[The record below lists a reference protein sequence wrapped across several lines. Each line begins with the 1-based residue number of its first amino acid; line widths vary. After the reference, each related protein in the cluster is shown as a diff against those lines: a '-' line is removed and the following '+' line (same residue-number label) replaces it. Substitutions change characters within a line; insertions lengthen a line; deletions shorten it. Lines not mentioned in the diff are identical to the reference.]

1 MEEKKTLKG
10 FTLVELVIVLAIFSV
25 ILALVMSFIDP
36 VSNLMKNTSIRERT
50 AAYSDNISEYV
61 DNSLHYAKYMYVYE
75 GGLFKFGHPDQPA
88 SLEEVAKDLI
98 KNNLDGAVD
107 KKKHAIGGKVRIM
120 KFNNAQYKGHAG
132 QISEGVWEFTCGDST
147 ATPAVEPIIKDVGG
161 NYFTPTLNNVLNQEY
176 FENYNYYYSIG
187 YYDFKAYETAESGT
201 FGKQNTHNSRLIQR
215 TDTAGHDMEA
225 KIENFPVNI
234 VAYNKDAGSRFT
246 DYEKDAD
253 GNPVASSAFT
263 AFKSPSHMSTVSMAL
278 VNAMY
283 VGKADVVDFYRFDT
297 TDNEFK
303 AISGT
308 LAFNN
313 GKYSGPDDDD
323 AIYVAYILPYE
334 INDSVMDLGEP
345 IP

>member
-50 AAYSDNISEYV
+50 AAHTDNISEYV
-61 DNSLHYAKYMYVYE
+61 DNSLHYAKYLYVYE
-75 GGLFKFGHPDQPA
+75 GGLFEFGDSTQDA
-88 SLEEVAKDLI
+88 SLQEVASDII

-107 KKKHAIGGKVRIM
+107 KEKNPIKGKVRIM
-120 KFNNAQYKGHAG
+120 KFNNAQDSNGHAG

-161 NYFTPTLNNVLNQEY
+161 TAFTPTLNNVLNQEY

-201 FGKQNTHNSRLIQR
+201 FGKQNTHNSRLVQR
-215 TDTAGHDMEA
+215 KDTAGHDMEA

-234 VAYNKDAGSRFT
+234 VAYNKEAGSRFT
-246 DYEKDAD
+246 DTIVDD
-253 GNPVASSAFT
+253 HGNILEEFT

-278 VNAMY
+278 VNAIN
-283 VGKADVVDFYRFDT
+283 VGKADVVNYYRFDT
-297 TDNEFK
+297 TDNKFK

-308 LAFNN
+308 LAFSNR
-313 GKYSGPDDDD
+313 KYSGPDDKKED
-323 AIYVAYILPYE
+323 AFYVAYILPYE
-334 INDSVMDLGEP
+334 INDSVMELG
-345 IP
+345 

>member
-75 GGLFKFGHPDQPA
+75 GGLFKFGDPAQPA

-98 KNNLDGAVD
+98 NNNLDGAVD
-107 KKKHAIGGKVRIM
+107 KEKNPIKGKVRIM
-120 KFNNAQYKGHAG
+120 KFNNAPDSNQRAG

-147 ATPAVEPIIKDVGG
+147 VTPAVEPIIKDVGG
-161 NYFTPTLNNVLNQEY
+161 TAFTPTLNNVLNQEY

-215 TDTAGHDMEA
+215 KDTAGNPMEV

-234 VAYNKDAGSRFT
+234 VAYNKEAGSRFT
-246 DYEKDAD
+246 DHEKDAD
-253 GNPVASSAFT
+253 GNPVASSDFT

-308 LAFNN
+308 LAFSN
-313 GKYSGPDDDD
+313 GKYSGPDDD

-334 INDSVMDLGEP
+334 INDSVMDLG
-345 IP
+345 